1 MEAAE
6 EEAPREAP
14 STYEHACMRAE
25 LLGLAR
31 PTMEE
36 YEASRSTIRS
46 ANYDEDELEE
56 LERQRQQEAE
66 AAADA
71 SAEAELV
78 EVQLTVSGPRLSASS
93 SVGGSAG
100 PAKKPSGSFWY
111 ICSIAMRRMI
121 GYKSAL
127 CKLALDAVMQLM
139 IVTRLLTFSKSF
151 SYSFDQKLVVVKP

>member
-31 PTMEE
+31 PTIEE
-36 YEASRSTIRS
+36 FEASRTAIRS

-56 LERQRQQEAE
+56 LERQRQQEA
-66 AAADA
+66 ADAADA

-100 PAKKPSGSFWY
+100 PAIRPSGSFWY
-111 ICSIAMRRMI
+111 ICSIYIYR
-121 GYKSAL
+121 
-127 CKLALDAVMQLM
+127 
-139 IVTRLLTFSKSF
+139 
-151 SYSFDQKLVVVKP
+151 

>member
-31 PTMEE
+31 PTLEE
-36 YEASRSTIRS
+36 FEASRTAIRS

-66 AAADA
+66 AAADV
-71 SAEAELV
+71 EAELV

-93 SVGGSAG
+93 SVGGPAG
-100 PAKKPSGSFWY
+100 PAKGP
-111 ICSIAMRRMI
+111 RRGI
-121 GYKSAL
+121 LFGTFVRY
-127 CKLALDAVMQLM
+127 LD
-139 IVTRLLTFSKSF
+139 R
-151 SYSFDQKLVVVKP
+151 